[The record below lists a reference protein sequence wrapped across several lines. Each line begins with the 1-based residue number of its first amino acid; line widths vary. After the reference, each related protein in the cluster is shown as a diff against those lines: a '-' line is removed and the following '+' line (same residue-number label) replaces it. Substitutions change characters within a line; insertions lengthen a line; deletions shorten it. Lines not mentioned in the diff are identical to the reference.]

1 MPFLESES
9 LSLVDI
15 LMLLV
20 IVVGLP
26 LEALLT
32 LKRSR
37 SELASGK
44 PGVRIKHYTQTIF
57 LLWVVALPILVIW
70 AAGDR
75 NWAELGFAVQ
85 DSWMAISGWG
95 LAALIAIFFLFQF
108 SMVSKSETTRDQLR
122 EAVAKNPIMTN
133 FMPHTEDEKHLFHL
147 VGTTA
152 GITEE
157 IIFRGYLIWA
167 FSLYLPL
174 WAAALASLFLFTILH
189 LYQGAKQ
196 LPGVFLMGAL
206 VTAVFLLSG
215 SIWPAIAVHVFV
227 DVINNSMVW
236 RARAPLAA

>member
-20 IVVGLP
+20 IVAGLP

-37 SELASGK
+37 SELASGR

-57 LLWVVALPILVIW
+57 LLWVVALPILVVW

-75 NWAELGFAVQ
+75 DWAELGFALQ
-85 DSWMAISGWG
+85 GGWMSLAGWG
-95 LAALIAIFFLFQF
+95 LAALIAIFFLAQF
-108 SMVSKSETTRDQLR
+108 SMVSRSEATRNQLR
-122 EAVAKNPIMTN
+122 KAIAKNPVMTN

-167 FSLYLPL
+167 FGLYLPL
-174 WAAALASLFLFTILH
+174 RRWLRFSYSRSCTFI
-189 LYQGAKQ
+189 
-196 LPGVFLMGAL
+196 
-206 VTAVFLLSG
+206 
-215 SIWPAIAVHVFV
+215 
-227 DVINNSMVW
+227 
-236 RARAPLAA
+236 RAQSNCRAYS